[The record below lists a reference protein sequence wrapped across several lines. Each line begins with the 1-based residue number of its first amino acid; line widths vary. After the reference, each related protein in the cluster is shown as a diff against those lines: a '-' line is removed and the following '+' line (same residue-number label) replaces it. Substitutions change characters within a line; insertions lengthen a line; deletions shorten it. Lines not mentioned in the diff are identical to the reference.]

1 MSSEKPP
8 KNTKLCPT
16 CGTRLPENA
25 LRCLVCGS
33 DLTIPEKPER
43 VEKAVQPGRLPSVT
57 LSLPALLGLI
67 ALLVLLGAALV
78 FAAMR
83 INPEPTAV
91 DQPTDT
97 LTPTVTATASLTPT
111 ALPPTVTHTP
121 LPTPT
126 PIEYVVKL
134 GDSCGG
140 IAIAF
145 GVSIQSIVAENPALS
160 ADCRNI
166 FEGQTLMIPHPTPTP
181 TALPTSTL
189 TDAEATFAACEVAE
203 YVVKENDTLGAIAA
217 NYQVSKEAIS
227 EWNGLV
233 NDFVRFDQVL
243 KIPLCKRS
251 GTPEPTSTPT
261 PPPPYPAPNLLLPAD
276 GAVFTLADDTV
287 PLQWALVGTLRENE
301 AYAVTI
307 ENLTEGQGL
316 KDVEYVVDTKFL
328 IPTRYRPSSAANVF
342 RWSVVTVRQT
352 TTDREGNPI
361 WEVAG
366 APSTPRVFVWLGSGG
381 VSSTPTPTP
390 EP

>member
-1 MSSEKPP
+1 M
-8 KNTKLCPT
+8 
-16 CGTRLPENA
+16 
-25 LRCLVCGS
+25 
-33 DLTIPEKPER
+33 
-43 VEKAVQPGRLPSVT
+43 T

-67 ALLVLLGAALV
+67 ALLVLIGATLV
-78 FAAMR
+78 FVAMR
-83 INPEPTAV
+83 LNPEQAAV
-91 DQPTDT
+91 SQPTET
-97 LTPTVTATASLTPT
+97 LTPTLTATASLTPT
-111 ALPPTVTHTP
+111 ALPPTATHTP

-134 GDSCGG
+134 GDNCGG
-140 IAIAF
+140 IALAF

-166 FEGQTLMIPHPTPTP
+166 FEGQRLMIPHPTPTA

-189 TDAEATFAACEVAE
+189 TESEATFAACEIAE

-217 NYQVSKEAIS
+217 NYQVSKEAIA

-243 KIPLCKRS
+243 KIPLCKRL

-261 PPPPYPAPNLLLPAD
+261 PPPPYAAPNLLLPAD

-287 PLQWALVGTLRENE
+287 PLQWALVGTLRDNE

-316 KDVEYVVDTKFL
+316 KEVEYVNDTRL
-328 IPTRYRPSSAANVF
+328 LVPTSYRPTSPANVF
-342 RWSVVTVRQT
+342 RWTVVTVRQIG
-352 TTDREGNPI
+352 TDREGNPI

-366 APSTPRVFVWLGSGG
+366 AESTPRVFVWLGGSG
-381 VSSTPTPTP
+381 VIVPTPTP
-390 EP
+390 